1 VKRMLLLLASI
12 AAGLVISSSAA
23 DVFAAAGPPELD
35 VGDRFRVRGVEVGC
49 RVAKISELG
58 GRTVVDCRR
67 AGPLAGTYGAMV
79 SEREV
84 AVVQFRSGREAKIV
98 FEARHKGSARRCA
111 G

>member
-1 VKRMLLLLASI
+1 MLLLLAGI
-12 AAGLVISSSAA
+12 AAGIVISSSAA
-23 DVFAAAGPPELD
+23 DLFAATTPPELE
-35 VGDRFRVRGVEVGC
+35 VGDRFRVRGVGIGC
-49 RVAKISELG
+49 RVANISELG

-84 AVVQFRSGREAKIV
+84 AVVQFRPGREAKIV